1 MNFDLTY
8 VFQNLAASMKAMLGN
23 VQGLNEFD
31 QSGSGFWRSFA
42 ALLLALPFTL
52 SAKYSEY
59 NSAEN
64 SADKEHLTTFVSWP
78 VTQEIASVL
87 AYFLTLVVLYA
98 MAKSTGLVA
107 RIPLTIIALNWG
119 GLALTVISFP
129 IVLLTIWM
137 AETNPFLPF
146 ISILLIF
153 VFATAMF
160 NILRLTLQIPS
171 RPAILYVFVLSV
183 VEIVAYFVLLI
194 LALY

>member
-1 MNFDLTY
+1 MNFNLNY
-8 VFQNLAASMKAMLGN
+8 VFQNLAATVKAMLGN
-23 VQGLNEFD
+23 VQGLSELD
-31 QSGSGFWRSFA
+31 KSASGFWRSFA

-59 NSAEN
+59 NTAVN
-64 SADKEHLTTFVSWP
+64 STNKEHLTAFVSWP

-87 AYFLTLVVLYA
+87 AYFLALVVLYS
-98 MAKSTGLVA
+98 MTKSTGLVA
-107 RIPLTIIALNWG
+107 RFPQAVIALNWG

-129 IVLLTIWM
+129 IVVLTIWM

-146 ISILLIF
+146 ISIFIIF

-183 VEIVAYFVLLI
+183 IEIVAYFVLLI